1 MSFAILPK
9 INGTTIKKE
18 NLAAFSLSIP
28 NKTELEIVAPEREM
42 PGKIA
47 MA

>member
-1 MSFAILPK
+1 MLPN
-9 INGTTIKKE
+9 IIGNTIKKE

-28 NKTELEIVAPEREM
+28 RIKAILIVEPLRDI

-47 MA
+47 IA